1 MKNTFYLLLFWLG
14 LSLRVPAQAIW
25 SADFPFAGELPSNE
39 MTELYQDED
48 GFVWI
53 GTTNGLSRYDGYR
66 LQTFQTDYRHPG
78 RLTHNH
84 ITCIAEDSAYLWIG
98 TRKGLNLI
106 DKRTYRITRR
116 SSVADSPYPLSLF
129 RREKPYMDSLERP
142 AIGIPF
148 PIP

>member
-78 RLTHNH
+78 GRQ
-84 ITCIAEDSAYLWIG
+84 CIPLDRNE
-98 TRKGLNLI
+98 
-106 DKRTYRITRR
+106 KRTEPHRQTDLPDYHTGR

>member
-66 LQTFQTDYRHPG
+66 LQTFQTSPA
-78 RLTHNH
+78 L
-84 ITCIAEDSAYLWIG
+84 
-98 TRKGLNLI
+98 RKTVHTFG
-106 DKRTYRITRR
+106 
-116 SSVADSPYPLSLF
+116 SE
-129 RREKPYMDSLERP
+129 REKD
-142 AIGIPF
+142 
-148 PIP
+148 

>member
-66 LQTFQTDYRHPG
+66 LQTFTLLGMTMLDRELQSENATSPA
-78 RLTHNH
+78 L
-84 ITCIAEDSAYLWIG
+84 
-98 TRKGLNLI
+98 RKTVHTFG
-106 DKRTYRITRR
+106 
-116 SSVADSPYPLSLF
+116 SE
-129 RREKPYMDSLERP
+129 REKD
-142 AIGIPF
+142 
-148 PIP
+148 

>member
-14 LSLRVPAQAIW
+14 LSLEVPAQAIW

-66 LQTFQTDYRHPG
+66 LQTFQTDYLHPN
-78 RLTHNH
+78 RLNNVDFPEPFSPLKAHFSPLFTVQ
-84 ITCIAEDSAYLWIG
+84 S
-98 TRKGLNLI
+98 KSF
-106 DKRTYRITRR
+106 KMVR
-116 SSVADSPYPLSLF
+116 SP
-129 RREKPYMDSLERP
+129 
-142 AIGIPF
+142 
-148 PIP
+148 